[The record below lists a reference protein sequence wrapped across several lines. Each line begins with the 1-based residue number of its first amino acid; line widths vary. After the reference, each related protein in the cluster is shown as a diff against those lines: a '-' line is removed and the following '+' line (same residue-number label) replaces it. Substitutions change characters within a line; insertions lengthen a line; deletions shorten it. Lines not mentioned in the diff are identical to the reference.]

1 MDIRKTTKMVDSEPM
16 FDVEMLES
24 MKDQEIEELILALV
38 TYARSL
44 EIQVVELRCR
54 VNELMSPSNQREPF
68 PEPHSDLYE
77 TFDHYA
83 AYPKFKHI
91 LKRLE

>member
-1 MDIRKTTKMVDSEPM
+1 MDIQKTTKMVDSEPM
-16 FDVEMLES
+16 FDVETLES
-24 MKDQEIEELILALV
+24 MKDQEIEELISGLV

-44 EIQVVELRCR
+44 EIQVVELRCQ
-54 VNELMSPSNQREPF
+54 VNKLMIRSNQGESF

-77 TFDHYA
+77 AFDHYA

-91 LKRLE
+91 LKQLE